1 MMMLCS
7 NKGKNYH
14 PNDLDN
20 ENNNIV
26 MEEGNIIMS
35 SEFGATNSNRTTGRS
50 LEHDRIATS
59 LRLG

>member
-7 NKGKNYH
+7 NKGKKY
-14 PNDLDN
+14 PNNLDN

-26 MEEGNIIMS
+26 VEDGNITIS
-35 SEFGATNSNRTTGRS
+35 SEFGATNSNRTTGLS
-50 LEHDRIATS
+50 LEHDCIATS